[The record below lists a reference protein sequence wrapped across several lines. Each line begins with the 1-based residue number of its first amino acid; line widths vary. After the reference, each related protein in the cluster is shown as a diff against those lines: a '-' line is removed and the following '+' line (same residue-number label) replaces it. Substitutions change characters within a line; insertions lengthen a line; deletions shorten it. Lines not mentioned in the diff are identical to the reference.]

1 MKKVTDYLNNPRILN
16 KMNDIPT
23 SYYSSKCTNKDK
35 YETKKVSIAKEIMRI
50 LISCK
55 LLINGLTTLKLND
68 LPNSKFIGL
77 TLEYISIMK

>member
-1 MKKVTDYLNNPRILN
+1 MKKVTDFLTNPHILN

-35 YETKKVSIAKEIMRI
+35 YETKKESIAKELMRI
-50 LISCK
+50 LINCK
-55 LLINGLTTLKLND
+55 LLINGLATIKLND

-77 TLEYISIMK
+77 TSEYMSIMK